1 MSSAASAVT
10 SAVGG
15 LTGALGGGGGPPQP
29 GRSSSQID
37 AQTRKI
43 RDKGFDLA
51 SKVAD
56 QKYQRYGGDR
66 FANQSADT
74 QASFDAIRGI
84 QGQGQQALT
93 QAQQT
98 GQDISGYTPDQVKQQ
113 SFLQGPS
120 VQDYMSPQVSTVMDS
135 MQKRG
140 MENIQKSVNQLR
152 GSHNQAF
159 GGSFAD
165 RAALET
171 GTTIAEGNKAITDAQ
186 TQYLDKAF
194 SDAAARKQSDQ
205 TMDQQR
211 QLAQQ
216 QAGLQA
222 QDVRLRGAQQQMAG
236 TQAGRQA
243 GLEDA
248 RMLSQIGAQ
257 QEGYDQR
264 QKDYDYD
271 QWQEERDWDKNNAMF
286 LSNISGAAPHGT
298 SSVTHQPGGQSK
310 KGGLGGALMGGAM
323 GFLQSGG
330 NPYAAGL
337 GALGGLS

>member
-29 GRSSSQID
+29 GRSTSQID

-56 QKYQRYGGDR
+56 RKYQRYGGDR
-66 FANQSADT
+66 FADQSADT
-74 QASFDAIRGI
+74 QASFDAIRGM
-84 QGQGQQALT
+84 QGQGQQALA

-98 GQDISGYTPDQVKQQ
+98 GQDISGYAPDQVQQQ

-171 GTTIAEGNKAITDAQ
+171 GTAISEGNKAIADA
-186 TQYLDKAF
+186 K
-194 SDAAARKQSDQ
+194 R
-205 TMDQQR
+205 
-211 QLAQQ
+211 
-216 QAGLQA
+216 
-222 QDVRLRGAQQQMAG
+222 
-236 TQAGRQA
+236 
-243 GLEDA
+243 
-248 RMLSQIGAQ
+248 
-257 QEGYDQR
+257 
-264 QKDYDYD
+264 
-271 QWQEERDWDKNNAMF
+271 
-286 LSNISGAAPHGT
+286 
-298 SSVTHQPGGQSK
+298 
-310 KGGLGGALMGGAM
+310 
-323 GFLQSGG
+323 
-330 NPYAAGL
+330 
-337 GALGGLS
+337 

>member
-1 MSSAASAVT
+1 
-10 SAVGG
+10 
-15 LTGALGGGGGPPQP
+15 
-29 GRSSSQID
+29 
-37 AQTRKI
+37 
-43 RDKGFDLA
+43 
-51 SKVAD
+51 
-56 QKYQRYGGDR
+56 
-66 FANQSADT
+66 
-74 QASFDAIRGI
+74 
-84 QGQGQQALT
+84 
-93 QAQQT
+93 
-98 GQDISGYTPDQVKQQ
+98 
-113 SFLQGPS
+113 
-120 VQDYMSPQVSTVMDS
+120 
-135 MQKRG
+135 

-171 GTTIAEGNKAITDAQ
+171 GTAISEGNKAIADAQ
-186 TQYLDKAF
+186 EKYLDKAF

-236 TQAGRQA
+236 AQAGRGV

-264 QKDYDYD
+264 QKDYEYD
-271 QWQEERDWDKNNAMF
+271 QFQEERDWDKNNAMF
-286 LSNISGAAPHGT
+286 LSNIAGAAPHGT